1 MLACKRNQS
10 NLQLVLGPNVSQ
22 SRYGTDRLYP
32 VASYLPLHTA
42 EWDALWSS
50 TQLIYVLPP
59 LIEGPF
65 RPQLTGAQMPSVGQ
79 LLGQHKKLPLS

>member
-1 MLACKRNQS
+1 MEQYAADLRFA
-10 NLQLVLGPNVSQ
+10 
-22 SRYGTDRLYP
+22 
-32 VASYLPLHTA
+32 
-42 EWDALWSS
+42 
-50 TQLIYVLPP
+50 PP